1 MFVSE
6 TMVRD
11 LVTIHHDATIS
22 EARDLMQKKH
32 VRHLPVV
39 DSSGLLVGIFTD
51 RDMRDAM
58 PSILLDKESYEN
70 TLKKVLDHSI
80 SEVMTKDVMTIP
92 IYYTIQD
99 ALMVIQKKKVGAI
112 PVVDENG
119 FLKGILSTR
128 DLLASFVTVMGIGQP
143 GTLLCI
149 LAKDQQG
156 QMKKIV
162 DIITE
167 ERISFGSVLVARYRD
182 ADKKGIFP
190 YLLTNN
196 VMNVK
201 RKLLDAGF
209 ELIDPMKF
217 YVSQFPKKMS

>member
-1 MFVSE
+1 MFISE
-6 TMVRD
+6 MMVKD
-11 LVTIHHDATIS
+11 LVTIHHDAKIS
-22 EARDLMQKKH
+22 EARELMDKNH

-39 DSSGLLVGIFTD
+39 DSSGMLVGILTD

-58 PSILLDKESYEN
+58 PSVLLDKKSC
-70 TLKKVLDHSI
+70 KKTWDRVLGHSI
-80 SEVMTKDVMTIP
+80 SEIMTKDVITIP

-119 FLKGILSTR
+119 VLKGILSTR
-128 DLLASFVTVMGIGQP
+128 DLLASFVNVMGIGQP

-149 LAKDQQG
+149 LAEEKQG
-156 QMKKIV
+156 QLKKIV
-162 DIITE
+162 DIITAE
-167 ERISFGSVLVARYRD
+167 KIAFGSVLVARYWD
-182 ADKKGIFP
+182 ATKRGIFP

-196 VMNVK
+196 VINVK
-201 RKLLDAGF
+201 KKLLEAGF

-217 YVSQFPKKMS
+217 YMSQFSKKK